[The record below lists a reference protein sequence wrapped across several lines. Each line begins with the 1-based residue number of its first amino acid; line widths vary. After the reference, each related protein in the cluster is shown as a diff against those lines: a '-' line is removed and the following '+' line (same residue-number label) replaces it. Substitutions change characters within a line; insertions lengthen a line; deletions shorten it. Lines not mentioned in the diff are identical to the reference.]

1 MTEFDNLKRSY
12 AAAIQC
18 GMAMGS
24 PYQDVRHANDVIH
37 KLCEELID
45 NSDNRRY
52 SPEDKQAMK
61 WDLEALKETLSREI
75 DAYYRNGQQ

>member
-1 MTEFDNLKRSY
+1 MTDFDNLKRSY

-45 NSDNRRY
+45 NSDNHRY
-52 SPEDKQAMK
+52 SPADK
-61 WDLEALKETLSREI
+61 
-75 DAYYRNGQQ
+75 